1 MLNFDNY
8 CVDNNN
14 MYSRIKALQM
24 AAVLKPFCEMQNV
37 DVLDIDLDA
46 AGNELAIVRNYDV
59 KKNQVTI
66 FRFTKK

>member
-1 MLNFDNY
+1 
-8 CVDNNN
+8 
-14 MYSRIKALQM
+14 
-24 AAVLKPFCEMQNV
+24 MQNV

-46 AGNELAIVRNYDV
+46 AGNELAILRNYDV